1 MDIDGEKLILF
12 HNDDLI
18 REFETKKVCQ
28 TNEDC
33 KKCPIEKKPE
43 IERADENV
51 SYKKRLQK
59 LLIDDWSQSK
69 LPQER
74 IQHFQTYRTQ
84 GSLNDLKSMILK
96 KPKKIDLEPSSK
108 SDFEILECESNPEL
122 NPYIKKPKFSRDTA
136 NYDVSRKI

>member
-12 HNDDLI
+12 HNDDII

-33 KKCPIEKKPE
+33 EKCPIEKKPE
-43 IERADENV
+43 IERADGNF

-74 IQHFQTYRTQ
+74 IQHFQT
-84 GSLNDLKSMILK
+84 
-96 KPKKIDLEPSSK
+96 
-108 SDFEILECESNPEL
+108 
-122 NPYIKKPKFSRDTA
+122 
-136 NYDVSRKI
+136 

>member
-12 HNDDLI
+12 HNDDII

-33 KKCPIEKKPE
+33 EKCPIEKKSE
-43 IERADENV
+43 IEQTAENF

-74 IQHFQTYRTQ
+74 IQQFKT
-84 GSLNDLKSMILK
+84 
-96 KPKKIDLEPSSK
+96 
-108 SDFEILECESNPEL
+108 
-122 NPYIKKPKFSRDTA
+122 
-136 NYDVSRKI
+136 